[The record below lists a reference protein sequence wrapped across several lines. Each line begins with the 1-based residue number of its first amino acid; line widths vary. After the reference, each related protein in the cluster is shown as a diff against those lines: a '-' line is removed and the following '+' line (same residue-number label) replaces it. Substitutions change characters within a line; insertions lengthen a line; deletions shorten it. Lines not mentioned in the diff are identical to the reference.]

1 MNSIPV
7 LYEDDEIYVINKPA
21 GLSVQGGQGVKHSLD
36 NDFALQTGQKV
47 YLVHRLDKDTSG
59 LMIVAK
65 SPFAASK
72 WTKLISSKAV
82 KKEYI
87 AICAGKMKDKKGVIT
102 ENLIQH
108 GSEKSAVTYF
118 TVEEEKNFT
127 TEIEGYENIS
137 LSFLRL
143 KLETGRMHQIRIHL
157 AKNGCPI
164 AGDDQHGNFKLNKAL
179 KKALK
184 IKSLLLASVRLTL
197 PLNGR
202 ESVFEI
208 ELPPHM
214 KIC

>member
-36 NDFALQTGQKV
+36 NDFAQQVGAKV

>member
-102 ENLIQH
+102 EKLIQH

-202 ESVFEI
+202 ESLFEI

>member
-36 NDFALQTGQKV
+36 NDFSQQTGAKV

-102 ENLIQH
+102 EKLIQH

-202 ESVFEI
+202 ESLFEI

>member
-7 LYEDDEIYVINKPA
+7 LYEDEEIYVINKPA

-36 NDFALQTGQKV
+36 NNFAQQVRAKV

-108 GSEKSAVTYF
+108 GSEKSAVTYY
-118 TVEEEKNFT
+118 TVEQEKQVQ
-127 TEIEGYENIS
+127 TEIEGFENIT
-137 LSFLRL
+137 LSVIRL

-179 KKALK
+179 KKSLK
-184 IKSLLLASVRLTL
+184 IKQLLLASVRLTL
-197 PLNGR
+197 PLNGK
-202 ESVFEI
+202 EQVFEI
-208 ELPPHM
+208 ELPAYM
-214 KIC
+214 NF